1 MTPLKSPLAR
11 ALVTLTA
18 GLVLGSSGWW
28 LYTAS
33 TTAATPSNAP
43 AATAMPANSANPAQP
58 EDALSA
64 EQQALLSAPETQ
76 HYQDNLAFA
85 KRLRSFLSEA
95 KQLSDAQRDAQIEAF
110 AAAIAERE
118 GRGELALNEALLLDL
133 ALIEAR
139 GGDEASQKTAADA
152 LVARYRQR
160 SAERVQAG
168 LKDAVEAQ
176 AFALYKSQEGE
187 IVSEV
192 MSMNEAALPL
202 GVSRDEYLR
211 QRLQSARE
219 AALAQASGTSQNAP
233 QSN

>member
-1 MTPLKSPLAR
+1 MKPLKAPLAR

-18 GLVLGSSGWW
+18 GLVLGSTGWW
-28 LYTAS
+28 LYTANTPTV
-33 TTAATPSNAP
+33 TTSNTP
-43 AATAMPANSANPAQP
+43 AATSMPASNANPTQP
-58 EDALSA
+58 EEALSA

-76 HYQDNLAFA
+76 DYQDKLVFA
-85 KRLRSFLSEA
+85 ARLRSFLSEA
-95 KQLSDAQRDAQIEAF
+95 KQLSDAQREAQIEAF
-110 AAAIAERE
+110 SQTIAERE

-139 GGDEASQKTAADA
+139 GGDEASQKAAADA

-176 AFALYKSQEGE
+176 AFAIYKPQEGE
-187 IVSEV
+187 IVAEV
-192 MSMNEAALPL
+192 MAMNEAALPL

>member
-1 MTPLKSPLAR
+1 M
-11 ALVTLTA
+11 
-18 GLVLGSSGWW
+18 
-28 LYTAS
+28 
-33 TTAATPSNAP
+33 
-43 AATAMPANSANPAQP
+43 
-58 EDALSA
+58 
-64 EQQALLSAPETQ
+64 
-76 HYQDNLAFA
+76 
-85 KRLRSFLSEA
+85 
-95 KQLSDAQRDAQIEAF
+95 
-110 AAAIAERE
+110 
-118 GRGELALNEALLLDL
+118 DL

-176 AFALYKSQEGE
+176 AFALYKSQESE

-192 MSMNEAALPL
+192 MAMNEAALPL